1 MNSRKITIVDSKLQ
15 KRSTIMSEAET
26 LGELKRDLTANGI
39 NYSGKTFM
47 EGLSRSELKE
57 DASILPHDIQRPDGS
72 VTNELVFMLT
82 EPEKKIKSGAT
93 LTRQECY
100 AKVKELGLQGAV
112 QSRFGKNFT
121 QCSTDDLNSF
131 LAARA
136 GKASKTAKPAPK
148 AAAKAAPAAAPKKEV
163 KASDSEVVKN
173 ATAFT
178 NKLLEAGAISPQNG
192 QALKDILAGKAVSE
206 IHSDFT
212 DAEIRAMFA
221 GMVK

>member
-192 QALKDILAGKAVSE
+192 QALKDILAGKNVSE

>member
-100 AKVKELGLQGAV
+100 AKVKELGLQAAV

-121 QCSTDDLNSF
+121 QCSTNDLNSF
-131 LAARA
+131 LAARVS
-136 GKASKTAKPAPK
+136 KASKMAKPAPK
-148 AAAKAAPAAAPKKEV
+148 AEKATPAVAPKKEV
-163 KASDSEVVKN
+163 KTSDFEVVKN
-173 ATAFT
+173 ATAFI

-192 QALKDILAGKAVSE
+192 QALKDILTGKSINE

-221 GMVK
+221 GMVR

>member
-26 LGELKRDLTANGI
+26 LGELKRDLTSNGI

-100 AKVKELGLQGAV
+100 AKEIG
-112 QSRFGKNFT
+112 
-121 QCSTDDLNSF
+121 
-131 LAARA
+131 RA
-136 GKASKTAKPAPK
+136 H
-148 AAAKAAPAAAPKKEV
+148 V
-163 KASDSEVVKN
+163 
-173 ATAFT
+173 
-178 NKLLEAGAISPQNG
+178 
-192 QALKDILAGKAVSE
+192 
-206 IHSDFT
+206 
-212 DAEIRAMFA
+212 
-221 GMVK
+221 

>member
-26 LGELKRDLTANGI
+26 LGELKADLTANGI

-57 DASILPHDIQRPDGS
+57 DASVLPHDIQRPDGS

-100 AKVKELGLQGAV
+100 AEVKKLCLQAAV

-121 QCSTDDLNSF
+121 QCSTNDLNSF

-136 GKASKTAKPAPK
+136 SKANKTKKPAPK
-148 AAAKAAPAAAPKKEV
+148 AAKAAPAVAPKKEV
-163 KASDSEVVKN
+163 KTSDSEVVKN
-173 ATAFT
+173 ATAFA

-192 QALKDILAGKAVSE
+192 QALKDILAGKSVKE

-221 GMVK
+221 GMVR

>member
-1 MNSRKITIVDSKLQ
+1 M
-15 KRSTIMSEAET
+15 
-26 LGELKRDLTANGI
+26 
-39 NYSGKTFM
+39 
-47 EGLSRSELKE
+47 
-57 DASILPHDIQRPDGS
+57 
-72 VTNELVFMLT
+72 TNELVFMLT

-100 AKVKELGLQGAV
+100 AKVKELGLQAAV

-121 QCSTDDLNSF
+121 QCSTNDLNSF

-136 GKASKTAKPAPK
+136 SKSSETAKPAPK
-148 AAAKAAPAAAPKKEV
+148 ATEKAAPVAAPKKEV
-163 KASDSEVVKN
+163 KTSDSEVVKN

-192 QALKDILAGKAVSE
+192 QALKDILAGKSVSE

-221 GMVK
+221 GMVR

>member
-39 NYSGKTFM
+39 DYSGKTFM

-72 VTNELVFMLT
+72 ITNELVFMLT

-100 AKVKELGLQGAV
+100 AKVKELGLQAAV

-136 GKASKTAKPAPK
+136 GKATKTAKPTPK
-148 AAAKAAPAAAPKKEV
+148 AEKIAPIAAPKKEV

-192 QALKDILAGKAVSE
+192 QALKDILDGKNVSE

-212 DAEIRAMFA
+212 DAEIRAMFS

>member
-100 AKVKELGLQGAV
+100 AKVKELGLQAAV

-131 LAARA
+131 LAVRA

-148 AAAKAAPAAAPKKEV
+148 AAKAAPAAAPKKEV

>member
-82 EPEKKIKSGAT
+82 EPEKKIKSGAI

-100 AKVKELGLQGAV
+100 AKVKELGLQAAV

-121 QCSTDDLNSF
+121 QCSTNDLNSF
-131 LAARA
+131 LAARVS
-136 GKASKTAKPAPK
+136 KASKTAKPS
-148 AAAKAAPAAAPKKEV
+148 PKKEV

-192 QALKDILAGKAVSE
+192 QALKDILAGKSVRE

-212 DAEIRAMFA
+212 DAEIRAMFS

>member
-26 LGELKRDLTANGI
+26 LGELKRDLTSNGI

-82 EPEKKIKSGAT
+82 EPEKKIKSGAI

-100 AKVKELGLQGAV
+100 AKVKELGLQAAV

-131 LAARA
+131 LAARVS
-136 GKASKTAKPAPK
+136 KASKMAKPAPK
-148 AAAKAAPAAAPKKEV
+148 ATKAAPAAPRKEV
-163 KASDSEVVKN
+163 KVSDSEVVKN
-173 ATAFT
+173 ATAFI

-192 QALKDILAGKAVSE
+192 QALKNILAGKSVRE

-212 DAEIRAMFA
+212 DAEIRAMFS

>member
-148 AAAKAAPAAAPKKEV
+148 AAKAAPAAAPKKEV

>member
-26 LGELKRDLTANGI
+26 LGELKRDLTSNGI

-100 AKVKELGLQGAV
+100 AKVKELGLQAAV

-131 LAARA
+131 LAARV
-136 GKASKTAKPAPK
+136 GKASKMAKPAPK
-148 AAAKAAPAAAPKKEV
+148 AEKAAPAVAPKKEV

-192 QALKDILAGKAVSE
+192 QALKDILTGKSIRE

-221 GMVK
+221 GMVN

>member
-82 EPEKKIKSGAT
+82 EPEKKIKSGAI

-121 QCSTDDLNSF
+121 QCSTNDLNSF

-148 AAAKAAPAAAPKKEV
+148 AEKAAPAAAPKKEV

-221 GMVK
+221 GMVN

>member
-39 NYSGKTFM
+39 DYSGKTFM

-72 VTNELVFMLT
+72 ITNELVFMLT

-100 AKVKELGLQGAV
+100 AKVKELGLQAAV

-136 GKASKTAKPAPK
+136 GKATKTAKPTPK
-148 AAAKAAPAAAPKKEV
+148 AEKIAPIASPKKEV

-173 ATAFT
+173 ATTFT

-192 QALKDILAGKAVSE
+192 QALKDILDGKNVSE

-212 DAEIRAMFA
+212 DAEIRAMFS

>member
-100 AKVKELGLQGAV
+100 AKVKELGLQAAV

-148 AAAKAAPAAAPKKEV
+148 AAKAAPAAAPKKEV

>member
-100 AKVKELGLQGAV
+100 AKVKELGLQAAV

-131 LAARA
+131 LAVRA

-148 AAAKAAPAAAPKKEV
+148 AAKAAPAAAPKKEV
-163 KASDSEVVKN
+163 KASDSEIVKN

>member
-26 LGELKRDLTANGI
+26 LGELKRDLTSNGI

-82 EPEKKIKSGAT
+82 EPEKKIKSGAI

-100 AKVKELGLQGAV
+100 AKVKELGLQAAV

-131 LAARA
+131 LAARVS
-136 GKASKTAKPAPK
+136 KASKMAKPAPK
-148 AAAKAAPAAAPKKEV
+148 AAKAAPAAAPKKEV

-192 QALKDILAGKAVSE
+192 QALKNILAGKSVRE

>member
-1 MNSRKITIVDSKLQ
+1 MNSRKITIVDSELQ

-26 LGELKRDLTANGI
+26 LGELKRDLTSNGI
-39 NYSGKTFM
+39 NYNGKTFM

-82 EPEKKIKSGAT
+82 EPEKKIKSGAA

-100 AKVKELGLQGAV
+100 AKVRELGLQSAV

-121 QCSTDDLNSF
+121 QCSTYDLNSF

-136 GKASKTAKPAPK
+136 GKKSKMAKTAPE
-148 AAAKAAPAAAPKKEV
+148 AAAKAAPRKEV
-163 KASDSEVVKN
+163 KASHSEVVEN
-173 ATAFT
+173 AIAFT
-178 NKLLEAGAISPQNG
+178 DKLLEAGDISPQNG
-192 QALKDILAGKAVSE
+192 QALKDILAGKV
-206 IHSDFT
+206 ISDFT

-221 GMVK
+221 GMVE

>member
-82 EPEKKIKSGAT
+82 EPEKKIKSGAI

-100 AKVKELGLQGAV
+100 AKVKELGLQAAV

-121 QCSTDDLNSF
+121 QCSTNDLNSF

-148 AAAKAAPAAAPKKEV
+148 AEKAAPAAAPKKEV

-192 QALKDILAGKAVSE
+192 QALKDILAGKGVSE

>member
-57 DASILPHDIQRPDGS
+57 DASILPHDIQRPDGP

-82 EPEKKIKSGAT
+82 EPEKKIKSGAI

-100 AKVKELGLQGAV
+100 AKVKELGLQAAV

-121 QCSTDDLNSF
+121 QCSTNDLNSF

-148 AAAKAAPAAAPKKEV
+148 AEKAAPAAAPKKEV

-221 GMVK
+221 GMVE

>member
-26 LGELKRDLTANGI
+26 LGELKRDLTSNGI

-82 EPEKKIKSGAT
+82 EPEKKIKSGAI

-100 AKVKELGLQGAV
+100 AKVKELGLQAAV

-121 QCSTDDLNSF
+121 QCSTNDLNSF
-131 LAARA
+131 LAARVS
-136 GKASKTAKPAPK
+136 KASKMAKPAPK
-148 AAAKAAPAAAPKKEV
+148 AAKAAPAAAPKKEV

-192 QALKDILAGKAVSE
+192 QTLKDILAGKSVRE

-212 DAEIRAMFA
+212 DAEIRAMFS